1 MGENIMNILITGAM
15 GFIGKHLRSKLNT
28 EHNGSLTLY
37 DLALGDDIRN
47 LHDLDKAF
55 EASQC
60 TTVIHLAARAGV
72 RRGNAY
78 PHEYMTTN
86 IEGTLNIGKMCEKYG
101 CRLISFSSSSVFGD
115 AAPPIVEHAPK
126 NPVNLY
132 GMTKLMGEHIVN
144 RLTVPTTI
152 IRPFTVYGKEGR
164 RDQVFYKWL
173 TQYQSGKP
181 ITVYGNGSS
190 MRGYTYVDDLVQAVC
205 NLALMETWPWE
216 HEHFN
221 LGGNERISLSSVMKI
236 FQEIIPDAAFEF
248 LPQQDCDVD
257 TSFANTEKAAYFLN
271 WNPPRTFREHLID
284 IILSEIGGIPGTN
297 QPN

>member
-1 MGENIMNILITGAM
+1 MNILITGAM

-72 RRGNAY
+72 RRGNDY
-78 PHEYMTTN
+78 PHEYLTTN
-86 IEGTLNIGKMCEKYG
+86 IEGTWNVGKMCEKYG

-115 AAPPIVEHAPK
+115 AINPIAENDPK
-126 NPVNLY
+126 NPISLY

-144 RLTVPTTI
+144 QLTIPTTI
-152 IRPFTVYGKEGR
+152 IRPFTVYGEGGR

-173 TQYQSGKP
+173 SQYLAGKP
-181 ITVYGNGSS
+181 ITVYGDGSS
-190 MRGYTYVDDLVQAVC
+190 LRGYTYVEDIVKTVCQLAMSDL
-205 NLALMETWPWE
+205 WSWE

-221 LGGNERISLSSVMKI
+221 IGGNEYIPLSRVIEI
-236 FQEIIPDAAFEF
+236 FREILQDAVFEF
-248 LPQQDCDVD
+248 LPAQECDI
-257 TSFANTEKAAYFLN
+257 TASFANTDKAHYFLD
-271 WNPPRTFREHLID
+271 WDPPREFTTHLRNIIMREI
-284 IILSEIGGIPGTN
+284 SGINLN
-297 QPN
+297 QLN